1 MERRPFFVDGLTE
14 LGYLAPMV
22 EITTLL
28 ELRKRAE
35 FFTGKMHGG
44 SMMVCDAHTL
54 LACLDS
60 LASELE
66 TVDDPD
72 PGVRYAYKL
81 VAQRLRGQDVEL

>member
-1 MERRPFFVDGLTE
+1 VSQ
-14 LGYLAPMV
+14 
-22 EITTLL
+22 ITTLL

-66 TVDDPD
+66 TEAAMHNKLGGDFNA
-72 PGVRYAYKL
+72 GIRSAYNN
-81 VAQRLRGQDVEL
+81 VAQLLRGKQDWL

>member
-1 MERRPFFVDGLTE
+1 VSQ
-14 LGYLAPMV
+14 
-22 EITTLL
+22 ITTLL

-60 LASELE
+60 LADELE
-66 TVDDPD
+66 VKATAYEGRG
-72 PGVRYAYKL
+72 GVYMDGACDGYRGVAKL
-81 VAQRLRGQDVEL
+81 LRGKDVIL